1 MINFNFILKII
12 IQIFIVISFLST
24 LNAKNIEKFDK
35 GRNVSDYFSGILFLN
50 DNKYDES
57 YKFLKKLDGLE
68 ESHKNYSS
76 QYLFSLINTNKLNEA
91 FNYAKK
97 LEKVNSSTF
106 ESDLIIGVYY
116 LKNEQFKIASN
127 YFLKL
132 KNKKNRFILNDF
144 LASSLLNWAEFSY
157 LDFKISQNKINKI
170 DSRFENLKT
179 VQKTFLRCFYDDE
192 KTDAHFKKLVLNNK
206 TDFSRYYYFYASYL
220 LKKNKISEAKN
231 LINNAVKL
239 HPNNVHL
246 RQLKINLGKNKYKDI
261 FNCQNTSHVVAE
273 IFYIVAN
280 ALSSQNLY
288 GFSNFYLNISRY
300 LNQDFYSYNTLL
312 AENFYFIGNYKK
324 AKQLYTQLN
333 KYGTSFRWHSA
344 KQISRILI
352 KEEEQNKAVKFLS
365 AAYEQIK
372 EKNIYQTYDYARFL
386 KNNEKFKESIK
397 VYSEIID
404 QIKKDHPL
412 FSKVRDGRGV
422 AYERIGEWE
431 KAEKDLL
438 LSLEA
443 NPNQAYVINYLAYS
457 WIEQGIKIKQSL
469 SMLEKANNLKSN
481 DPYIIDSLGWALFKL
496 KRFEESKQYLQTAVK
511 LMPADPIVN
520 DHYGDVLW
528 KNGNKI
534 QARYYWNYVL
544 SLTDTKKDLRK
555 NIKEK
560 LISGL

>member
-12 IQIFIVISFLST
+12 IQIFVVISFLST
-24 LNAKNIEKFDK
+24 LNAKNSDKFDK
-35 GRNVSDYFSGILFLN
+35 GRNVSDYFSGILLLN
-50 DNKYDES
+50 DNKYNES

-97 LEKVNSSTF
+97 LEKINSSTF

-116 LKNEQFKIASN
+116 LKNEQFKSASN

-132 KNKKNRFILNDF
+132 KNKNNRFILNDF
-144 LASSLLNWAEFSY
+144 LASSLFNWAEFNY
-157 LDFKISQNKINKI
+157 LDFKISQNKINEI

-179 VQKTFLRCFYDDE
+179 VQKTFLRCFYDNE
-192 KTDAHFKKLVLNNK
+192 KTETHFKKLVLNNK

-220 LKKNKISEAKN
+220 LKKNKITEAKN

-239 HPNNVHL
+239 HPNNVKL
-246 RQLKINLGKNKYKDI
+246 RQLKNNLEKSKYKNI

-288 GFSNFYLNISRY
+288 RFSNFYLNISRY
-300 LNQDFYSYNTLL
+300 LNQEFYSYNTLL
-312 AENFYFIGNYKK
+312 AENFYLIGNYKK
-324 AKQLYTQLN
+324 AKQIYTQLN
-333 KYGTSFRWHSA
+333 KHGTSFRWHSA

-352 KEEEQNKAVKFLS
+352 EEEEQNKAIKLLS
-365 AAYEQIK
+365 ASYEKIK

-386 KNNEKFKESIK
+386 KNNEKFKESIE

-404 QIKKDHPL
+404 QIQKDHPL
-412 FSKVRDGRGV
+412 FPKVRDGRGV

-457 WIEQGIKIKQSL
+457 WIEQGIKIEQSL
-469 SMLEKANNLKSN
+469 AMLEEANNLKSN
-481 DPYIIDSLGWALFKL
+481 DPFIIDSLGWALFKL
-496 KRFEESKQYLQTAVK
+496 KKFEESKQYLQTAVK